1 MALTRAGALGLVRPR
16 PPKYRDYDHVLNAG
30 RLVRANLWRT
40 PYTAHLL
47 NHGISAG
54 DVSAITVYRGL
65 ARNDADPSCDEFKLL
80 EEFGLP
86 QRDYEW
92 EVMQDGLRLALRPPR
107 VYRGARKRPVGQR
120 SAAVPCGLGR
130 DRGAASVS
138 HRGSRPRAWPGDPNT
153 TDGYRYP
160 ADQVQHVKPG
170 ERILA
175 ITTCIYVRY
184 QHAIALQHLAL
195 PFGCSVDT
203 AGIDF
208 SAIGDDPNP
217 LRFGAPTNCWRSVPR
232 CWPASI
238 W

>member
-1 MALTRAGALGLVRPR
+1 MRPR
-16 PPKYRDYDHVLNAG
+16 PRQGGGECLSSWLP
-30 RLVRANLWRT
+30 
-40 PYTAHLL
+40 P
-47 NHGISAG
+47 S
-54 DVSAITVYRGL
+54 SL
-65 ARNDADPSCDEFKLL
+65 A
-80 EEFGLP
+80 
-86 QRDYEW
+86 
-92 EVMQDGLRLALRPPR
+92 
-107 VYRGARKRPVGQR
+107 
-120 SAAVPCGLGR
+120 
-130 DRGAASVS
+130 
-138 HRGSRPRAWPGDPNT
+138 GDPNT

-217 LRFGAPTNCWRSVPR
+217 LRFGGAH
-232 CWPASI
+232 
-238 W
+238 